1 MRLTLAEAIISRCLN
16 HPERTAIEVLQG
28 GPTLSYGD
36 VLHRIIALA
45 DAIRDVAPGRHGRMV
60 AILLPN
66 AADHVLAY
74 LACQWAEVAA
84 VPVNSRMAPPEMQF
98 VVQDS
103 DSRLILAGA
112 PYLAAAAEIAAAT
125 GAIVVN
131 ADDIATPDSVPRPIL
146 GEADRSAE
154 HAVVGYTSGTTG
166 FPKGA
171 LYSNDHYL
179 TSAMR
184 WGWEF
189 GLTARDVMLV
199 PGPLFHLSYAGL
211 SFAALAIGARMRIMQ
226 TFEAG
231 LALEELSDR
240 ASFAFLVP
248 SMTGMIVEEWRRRDC
263 PPVNAFRFMISSGAP
278 GPLSLT
284 RQCLDMFPNAQIA
297 EAYGWTEGGW
307 VTFEVK
313 DRETLLAH
321 SVGWPTFGN
330 EVGIF
335 DEAGKPCPVG
345 EPGEVGVKA
354 LTHFSGYLGREAE
367 TAATWHQPPGHGRGY
382 VMSGDVGIWQPDGRL
397 CIVDRKKDMIISGG
411 ENIYTAEV
419 ERILH
424 EHPDIIE
431 AAVVGLPDDRWG
443 EVVTAMIV
451 SRNPDLEPK
460 AVEGFCRERLAGY
473 KVPRRVIVTDELPRN
488 PMGKVQKFR
497 IIEGLTGAG

>member
-1 MRLTLAEAIISRCLN
+1 MRLTLAETILNRCVN
-16 HPERTAIEVLQG
+16 HPDRIAIEVLQG
-28 GPTLSYGD
+28 GPSLTYGQVRD
-36 VLHRIIALA
+36 RIEALA
-45 DAIRDVAPGRHGRMV
+45 DAMAGSAPGRHGRMV
-60 AILLPN
+60 GILLPN

-74 LACQWAEVAA
+74 MACQWAGAGA

-98 VVQDS
+98 VIKDS
-103 DSRLILAGA
+103 DAKLILAAG
-112 PYLAAAAEIAAAT
+112 PWLDAARTIAAAT
-125 GAIVVN
+125 GATVID
-131 ADDIATPDSVPRPIL
+131 ADSIATPPRTGPLVL
-146 GEADRSAE
+146 GESERGAE

-179 TSAMR
+179 TSCMR

-211 SFAALAIGARMRIMQ
+211 SFAALAIGARIRIMQ
-226 TFEAG
+226 TFEAP
-231 LALEELSDR
+231 LAMAEL
-240 ASFAFLVP
+240 AEHCSFAFLVP
-248 SMTGMIVEEWRRRDC
+248 SMTTMIAEEWRRQDC
-263 PPVNAFRFMISSGAP
+263 PPISAFRFMISSGAP

-284 RQCLDMFPNAQIA
+284 KQCLDMFPNAEIA

-313 DRETLLAH
+313 RRDTLLAH

-330 EVGIF
+330 EVAVF
-335 DEAGKPCPVG
+335 DEAGNPCPVG

-354 LTHFSGYLGREAE
+354 LTHFSGYLGRDDA
-367 TAATWHQPPGHGRGY
+367 TAAAWHRPAGHDRGY

-431 AAVVGLPDDRWG
+431 AAVVGLPDERWG
-443 EVVTAMIV
+443 ELVTAMIV
-451 SRNPDLEPK
+451 SRDPALDPG
-460 AVEGFCRERLAGY
+460 AVEAFCRERLAGY
-473 KVPRRVIVTDELPRN
+473 KVPRRVIIADELPRN

-497 IIEGLTGAG
+497 IIEALTGD

>member
-1 MRLTLAEAIISRCLN
+1 MRLTLAETILSRCMN
-16 HPERTAIEVLQG
+16 HPDRIAIEVLQG
-28 GPTLSYGD
+28 GPGLSYGQ
-36 VLHRIIALA
+36 VMNRILALA
-45 DAIRDVAPGRHGRMV
+45 DAIRGVAKGRHGGMV

-66 AADHVLAY
+66 TADHVLAY
-74 LACQWAEVAA
+74 LACQWAGAGA

-98 VVQDS
+98 VVEDS
-103 DSRLILAGA
+103 DAKLILAAA
-112 PYLAAAAEIAAAT
+112 PFLEAAQQIAAAT
-125 GAIVVN
+125 GATVVD
-131 ADDIATPDSVPRPIL
+131 ADAVATPERSDRPVL
-146 GEADRSAE
+146 GEAGRGAE

-179 TSAMR
+179 TSCMR

-189 GLTARDVMLV
+189 GLTARDIMLV

-226 TFEAG
+226 TFEAP
-231 LALEELSDR
+231 LALQELADQC
-240 ASFAFLVP
+240 SFAFLVP
-248 SMTGMIVEEWRRRDC
+248 SMTTMIAEEWRRRDC

-284 RQCLDMFPNAQIA
+284 RQCLEMFPNARIA

-307 VTFEVK
+307 VTFEIK
-313 DRETLLAH
+313 DRATLLAH

-330 EVGIF
+330 EVGVF
-335 DEAGKPCPVG
+335 DEAGQPCPVG

-354 LTHFSGYLGREAE
+354 LTHFSGYLGRDDATEA
-367 TAATWHQPPGHGRGY
+367 AWHRPEGHAQGY
-382 VMSGDVGIWQPDGRL
+382 VMSGDVGIWQADGRL

-431 AAVVGLPDDRWG
+431 AAVVGMPDERWG
-443 EVVTAMIV
+443 ELVTAMIV
-451 SRNPDLEPK
+451 SRDPDLQP
-460 AVEGFCRERLAGY
+460 AVVETFCRERLAGY
-473 KVPRRVIVTDELPRN
+473 KVPRRVILADELPRN

-497 IIEGLTGAG
+497 IIEGLTDA